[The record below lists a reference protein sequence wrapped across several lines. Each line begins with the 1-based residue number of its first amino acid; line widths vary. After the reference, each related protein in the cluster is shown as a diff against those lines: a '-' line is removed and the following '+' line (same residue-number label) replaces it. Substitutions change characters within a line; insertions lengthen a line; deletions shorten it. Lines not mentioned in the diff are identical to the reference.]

1 MVGALKD
8 FIQHRWLFPVAI
20 AANALGVL
28 AFRHFVSLD
37 GPMHLLH
44 ADVLRDALAGKIRA
58 AGGMWVDAGGL
69 DLNLGDLMLIGLSGM
84 VHPFLL
90 HKLLAV
96 AAVTVLCLGA
106 WRLARA
112 YGKELNASWLLV
124 LPVALG
130 FVLVLGLFH
139 FIIAAGIAFALCGWW
154 ASLLLVRGRHLLM
167 LLFGCAVCTF
177 AHKAGGAL
185 TLLLLG
191 VHELVLR
198 SCDAGAWRTRWSGLP
213 AWLPATLGVSG
224 TLLGMVV
231 LAVRFSP
238 SPVPQHEEHHPLV
251 ELLTLRPL
259 LLLDSVRELPFR
271 IALGGAFLVLMVAAL
286 WSRRQARTLK
296 PGDALLLTAIVL
308 LLASLIRTPRTELL
322 YTTDRAQWLA
332 LLLMA
337 CWLGT
342 QRLPRTLMPI
352 VAVGIA
358 SLHTVR
364 LVYIERRMHAMEEPD
379 RAVMSAARS
388 LEPGA
393 LVVPVV
399 LDDHWL
405 ARHRTA
411 YAAIGHNGILFTGR
425 DHLRFAWKTAP
436 AVYLRVHIQS
446 PENNWDWIGKHIR
459 TGIPPEL
466 RQVLVLG
473 AARNTATPAW
483 NRLYGTLENDFR
495 LSDDRGYARV
505 WTRRTAQ

>member
-124 LPVALG
+124 LPVAFG

-139 FIIAAGIAFALCGWW
+139 FIIAVGIAFGLCGWW
-154 ASLLLVRGRHLLM
+154 ASLPRVRWRDLLM
-167 LLFGCAVCTF
+167 LLLGCAVCTF

-185 TLLLLG
+185 TLLLVG
-191 VHELVLR
+191 MHELVLR
-198 SCDAGAWRTRWSGLP
+198 SCGAGKWRARWSGLP
-213 AWLPATLGVSG
+213 AWLPVALGISSA
-224 TLLGMVV
+224 LLGMVV
-231 LAVRFSP
+231 LAVRFSS
-238 SPVPQHEEHHPLV
+238 SPVPQHEEHRPLV
-251 ELLTLRPL
+251 ELLTLRPM
-259 LLLDSVRELPFR
+259 LLLDSVRERPFR
-271 IALGGAFLVLMVAAL
+271 IALGAAFLVLMGAAL
-286 WSRRQARTLK
+286 WSRSRAWTLK
-296 PGDALLLTAIVL
+296 PADALLLDAIVL
-308 LLASLIRTPRTELL
+308 LLASLIRTPRMELL
-322 YTTDRAQWLA
+322 YITDRAQWIA

-337 CWLGT
+337 CWLGA
-342 QRLPRTLMPI
+342 QRLRRTLMPI
-352 VAVGIA
+352 VAAGLVT
-358 SLHTVR
+358 LHAVR

-379 RAVMSAARS
+379 RAVMSAMRS

-405 ARHRTA
+405 ARHRAA
-411 YAAIGHNGILFTGR
+411 YAAIHHDGILFTGR
-425 DHLRFAWKTAP
+425 DHLRFAWKSPP
-436 AVYLRVHIQS
+436 AVYLRVHVQS
-446 PENNWDWIGKHIR
+446 PENSWGWIGKHIR
-459 TGIPPEL
+459 KGIPPEL

-473 AARNTATPAW
+473 EADTAALPAW
-483 NRLYGTLENDFR
+483 NELLGTLEHDYVLTGR
-495 LSDDRGYARV
+495 QGYAQV
-505 WTRRTAQ
+505 WTRRGPP